1 MNYTDTLGTNT
12 ATDKNVYANQLNMLK
27 KKGLFTEQGLELLAT
42 NQVPLTQIYR
52 NFLLAEVYGRKQ
64 GYHKVYSVL
73 LASVNHPSTDSEVES
88 LKRYL
93 RREVQD
99 RLVSVTLEDFS
110 QAIVENCPVDW
121 LPWMDRFRQRYHFSL
136 K

>member
-1 MNYTDTLGTNT
+1 MNYTDSLGTNT
-12 ATDKNVYANQLNMLK
+12 ASDKKVYANQLNMLK
-27 KKGLFTEQGLELLAT
+27 ETGLFTEQGLELLAT

-73 LASVNHPSTDSEVES
+73 LAPGIHPSTDSEVES

-93 RREVQD
+93 RNEVQD

-110 QAIVENCPVDW
+110 QALVENCPVSR
-121 LPWMDRFRQRYHFSL
+121 L
-136 K
+136 